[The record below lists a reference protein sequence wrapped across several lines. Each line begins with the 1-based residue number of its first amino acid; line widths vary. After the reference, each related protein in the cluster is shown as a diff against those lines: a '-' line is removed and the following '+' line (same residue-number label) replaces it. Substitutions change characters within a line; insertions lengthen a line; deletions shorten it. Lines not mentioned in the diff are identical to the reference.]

1 MQTGN
6 EKKTDERNGADAK
19 AEESDTTK
27 STEAAPDT
35 VEEETATKEKVNL
48 DTKDEDRAAIK
59 IQSAYRGSRAR
70 KKVTKMIIDEGRKCE
85 RGKEGAKKNHE
96 EKKDRELQLR
106 ASREERARRMKEK
119 FEEIDDEELKYKQ
132 EMRRKLKEEKSLSI
146 F

>member
-1 MQTGN
+1 MA
-6 EKKTDERNGADAK
+6 DERNGADAK
-19 AEESDTTK
+19 AKASDSTK
-27 STEAAPDT
+27 STEASLDT
-35 VEEETATKEKVNL
+35 VEDETATTEKVTL

-70 KKVTKMIIDEGRKCE
+70 KKVAKMIIDEGRKCE
-85 RGKEGAKKNHE
+85 RGKKSAKKDKG
-96 EKKDRELQLR
+96 EKRIDDELKLRE
-106 ASREERARRMKEK
+106 SREERARRMKEK